1 MRSKREKTVLVVD
14 DNKHMATCLAEM
26 IDILGVK
33 CDVAFDGEE
42 AMKMLEK
49 KTYALV
55 IADSNMPNISGF
67 SILKHIKNNIP
78 GTMVAIIST
87 RDSETTQG
95 IATRGKADYYLAKP
109 FKTEDIENLLT
120 ELFQ

>member
-1 MRSKREKTVLVVD
+1 MRSKQEKVVLVVD

-33 CDVAFDGEE
+33 CDVAFEGEQ

-49 KTYALV
+49 KSYALV

-67 SILKHIKNNIP
+67 SILKHVKNNIP

-87 RDSETTQG
+87 RDSDSTQS
-95 IATRGKADYYLAKP
+95 IVTRGKADFYLAKP
-109 FKTEDIENLLT
+109 FKTEDIEDLLSRI
-120 ELFQ
+120 